1 MINNGQLFRFLL
13 SVIGTYILFTSG
25 LSAQTEKIAFEKY
38 GVEEGLPEEYVS
50 SMVQDDQ
57 GFIWATTQNGLVKFD
72 GYTIEVFRGNREN
85 PDAIWSRNL
94 SGGILKGS
102 DGKLWIGSSSNS
114 GGLTSFDPRT
124 EKFTNFLP
132 DLNDP
137 TKTPYPNCN
146 VLFEDIDKN
155 IWFNSFL
162 ENGEENLLCKYEP
175 KTNQIYRYPYAVG
188 RRYNDIVLNF
198 SLAESKKD
206 SSIWLITQDKS
217 LMRYARDLDKFELV
231 FEKSDIIPG
240 TTVRDSI
247 QDITPAG
254 KSGLIPMGNNQNVY
268 LWDPIARK
276 VANSFSFPN
285 HIDGQWIGSAFEDKK
300 GNFWISSE
308 GHLTRIN
315 PKESEREDY
324 KFGEGDLMFNGG
336 TSDVISIIPLIHDT
350 AYIWFQIRA
359 NGQPNESLMR
369 YDLKMKE
376 FQWFDEKFNVESNQV
391 ELAGRMQMLKD
402 NTGLLWLGTRPNLY
416 KQNPKTNQI
425 ELFRHDS
432 KDPTSIPSDT
442 INRLFEDSKKRLW
455 IGTQSGLSLKQSEN
469 NFQQFFFKDDDS
481 SSNVF
486 GNINKI
492 YEDSK
497 GQIWVIGDND
507 LFRMAKDQKSFERV
521 QSLIKSDFVVNILE
535 DKNGNIWVCVWNQG
549 VYVIDGNTTQ
559 IIHKFG
565 PDTKDD
571 HGLLS
576 ATVFV
581 TYLDSRGNM
590 WIGDPRDNEFG
601 LFKYI
606 ENENR
611 FIHYYF
617 DATDSLSL
625 GDNEISFLAED
636 DLGRMWVGADGGLS
650 LYDHEK
656 DIFYRNSDDLNL
668 PSVHAV
674 AKEGD
679 GKMWFWAYSG
689 GGLGLV
695 GPDVNT
701 VQMFGE
707 KEGLLHNDMAV
718 GSYLSKDDRG
728 NLWLPNQRGLSVFD
742 TNTKTFK
749 NYFIKDGFQEYGRR
763 YATQIAYDGDVW
775 IGGRNGL
782 SRIDP
787 DRLLEKDSIV
797 PAVLITSMGIMDSIY
812 EAPDGNIFDK
822 AVSYTDKISL
832 QHWQKDL
839 SFEFVALHYLRS
851 EDNLYSWKLE
861 NYDTKWS
868 TPSKDRQVSYTN
880 LSPGKYVFRVK
891 GSNAD
896 GIWNE
901 EGARIE
907 ITIAP
912 PWWLNWWAYVI
923 YAFIAGLIGIQIHK
937 YQRAYTLRIARE
949 KTQKKELE
957 QAKEIEKA
965 YTDLKATQSQLI
977 QSEKMASLG
986 ELTAGIA
993 HEIQNPLN
1001 FVNNFS
1007 EVNSELIEE
1016 MKEELEKGNLDE
1028 VQAIA
1033 KDIDDNE
1040 KKIMFHGKRADSIVK
1055 GMLQH
1060 SSTSI
1065 GKKEPTEINA
1075 LADEYLRL
1083 AYHGLRA
1090 KDKSFNA
1097 TMKTNFDES
1106 IGDINIISQDIAR
1119 VILNLIT
1126 NAFYV
1131 VDEKKK
1137 AGTENYEPSVTV
1149 NTKKEGQN
1157 VEIKVIDNANG
1168 IPEKIL
1174 EKIFQPF
1181 FTTKPSGKGT
1191 GLGLSLSYDIV
1202 KAHGGE
1208 LKVETKEGEGTEFT
1222 IILPNS

>member
-1 MINNGQLFRFLL
+1 MIIKSHFFRSLL
-13 SVIGTYILFTSG
+13 MILGVYMLCTSG
-25 LSAQTEKIAFEKY
+25 LIAQTEKIAFEKY
-38 GVEEGLPEEYVS
+38 GVKEGLPEEFIS

-57 GFIWATTQNGLVKFD
+57 GFIWATTQNGLIKFD

-114 GGLTSFDPRT
+114 GGLTSYDPRT

-155 IWFNSFL
+155 VWFSSFL

-175 KTNQIYRYPYAVG
+175 KTNQIYRYPYALG

-217 LMRYARDLDKFELV
+217 IMRYARNLDKFELV
-231 FEKSDIIPG
+231 FKQSDIIPG

-276 VANSFSFPN
+276 VVNSFSFPN
-285 HIDGQWIGSAFEDKK
+285 HGDGLWIGSAFEDHK
-300 GNFWISSE
+300 GNFWISSR

-315 PKESEREDY
+315 PKELEREGY
-324 KFGEGDLMFNGG
+324 NFGEGDLMFKGG
-336 TSDVISIIPLIHDT
+336 TSDIISIIPLIHDS
-350 AYIWFQIRA
+350 ASIWFQIRA

-376 FQWFDEKFNVESNQV
+376 FEWFDEKFNVESNQV
-391 ELAGRMQMLKD
+391 KLAGRMQMLKD

-425 ELFRHDS
+425 ELFKHDS

-442 INRLFEDSKKRLW
+442 INILFEDSKKRLW
-455 IGTQSGLSLKQSEN
+455 IGTHSGLSLKHLEN
-469 NFQQFFFKDDDS
+469 KFKQVFFKDDDN

-486 GNINKI
+486 GNINEI

-507 LFRMAKDQKSFERV
+507 LFRMGKDQKSFERV
-521 QSLIKSDFVVNILE
+521 QSLIKSDFVVNIIE
-535 DKNGNIWVCVWNQG
+535 DKNENIWVCVWNQG

-559 IIHKFG
+559 IIQKFG

-576 ATVFV
+576 SNVFV
-581 TYLDSRGNM
+581 TYLDSRGDM

-625 GDNEISFLAED
+625 GDNEISFLTED
-636 DLGRMWVGADGGLS
+636 DLDRIWVGTDGGLS

-656 DIFYRNSDDLNL
+656 DIFYRNSDHLNL
-668 PSVHAV
+668 PSVHSA
-674 AKEGD
+674 AKGGD

-742 TNTKTFK
+742 TKAKTFK
-749 NYFIKDGFQEYGRR
+749 NYFVKDGFQDYGRR
-763 YATQIAYDGDVW
+763 YSTQITSDGDVW

-787 DRLLEKDSIV
+787 DRLLEKDSII
-797 PAVLITSMGIMDSIY
+797 PTVLITSMGIMDSIY

-832 QHWQKDL
+832 QYWQKNL

-880 LSPGKYVFRVK
+880 LSPGKYVFHVK

-912 PWWLNWWAYVI
+912 PWWFNWWAYVI
-923 YAFIAGLIGIQIHK
+923 YAFIAGMIGLQIHK
-937 YQRAYTLRIARE
+937 YQRAHTLRIARE
-949 KTQKKELE
+949 RTQKKELE

-1007 EVNSELIEE
+1007 EVSTELIDEMVDDLKSGKQDDILSLAEE
-1016 MKEELEKGNLDE
+1016 IKEN
-1028 VQAIA
+1028 QQRI
-1033 KDIDDNE
+1033 NH
-1040 KKIMFHGKRADSIVK
+1040 HGMRAGSIVK

-1060 SSTSI
+1060 SRTSS
-1065 GKKEPTEINA
+1065 GKNEPTDINA
-1075 LADEYLRL
+1075 LCDEYLRL
-1083 AYHGLRA
+1083 SYHGLRA
-1090 KDKSFNA
+1090 KNKSFNA
-1097 TMKTNFDES
+1097 DFKADLDKKLPQ
-1106 IGDINIISQDIAR
+1106 IKVVPQDFGR
-1119 VILNLIT
+1119 VLLNLIN
-1126 NAFYV
+1126 NAFFAV
-1131 VDEKKK
+1131 NEKLK
-1137 AGTENYEPSVTV
+1137 TEGKDFKPSVIV
-1149 NTKKEGQN
+1149 KTKLDKD
-1157 VEIKVIDNANG
+1157 KVIISVADNGSG
-1168 IPEKIL
+1168 IPDDVK

-1181 FTTKPSGKGT
+1181 FTTKPTGEGT

-1208 LKVETKEGEGTEFT
+1208 LKVETVEGEGTEFI
-1222 IILPNS
+1222 IILLI